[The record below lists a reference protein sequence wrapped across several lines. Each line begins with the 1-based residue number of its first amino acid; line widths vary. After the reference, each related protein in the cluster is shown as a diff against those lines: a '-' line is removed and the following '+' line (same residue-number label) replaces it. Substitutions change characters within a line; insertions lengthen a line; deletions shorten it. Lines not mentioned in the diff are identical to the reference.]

1 MEMSMKNFR
10 VGECYF
16 RLSFIDPAMTLPV
29 VDTLVFVGMNLSG
42 GDKNETWYFQ
52 DPHSYNAS
60 GPAHESGAKD
70 AQVFCYSKDD
80 VGNLLDLARLGHE
93 IQNVMGR
100 KGKQ

>member
-1 MEMSMKNFR
+1 MKNFR

-29 VDTLVFVGMNLSG
+29 VDTLVFVGMNLAAE
-42 GDKNETWYFQ
+42 DKKETWYFQ
-52 DPHSYNAS
+52 DAHSYNAS

-70 AQVFCYSKDD
+70 AQVFCYSKED
-80 VGNLLDLARLGHE
+80 VGDLLDLARLGRE
-93 IQNVMGR
+93 IQNVAGR